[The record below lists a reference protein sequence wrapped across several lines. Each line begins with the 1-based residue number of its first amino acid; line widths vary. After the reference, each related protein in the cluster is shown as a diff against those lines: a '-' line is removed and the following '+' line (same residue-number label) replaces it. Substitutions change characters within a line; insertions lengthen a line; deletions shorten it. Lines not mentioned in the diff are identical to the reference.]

1 MEVFTVNR
9 ILLFVVI
16 GLMVMT
22 VFVSCAY
29 ASVNVFKKDDLI
41 TLDKEKAGGGVGIL
55 YGKYSFTRDMPP
67 MENPVR
73 EIGWLTLKP
82 GDSIGFHKHEVNEDI
97 YIIVSGTGVFTS
109 DDGTKDEVG
118 PGDITIAR
126 LGQSHAL
133 SNTGKED
140 LVFISVIAGKTP

>member
-1 MEVFTVNR
+1 MKKVCF
-9 ILLFVVI
+9 LLIVMS
-16 GLMVMT
+16 LMA
-22 VFVSCAY
+22 SCAS
-29 ASVNVFKKDDLI
+29 ADIFKEQDLI
-41 TLDKEKAGGGVGIL
+41 VLDKEKAGGGTGVL
-55 YGKYSFTRDMPP
+55 YGRYAFTRDMPP

-97 YIIVSGTGVFTS
+97 YVIVSGTGLFKN
-109 DDGTKDEVG
+109 DDGKEFEVK

-126 LGQSHAL
+126 KGQSHAL

-140 LVFISVIAGKTP
+140 LVFISVIAGETPK